1 MTLSPLSGGLLAAGV
16 FLAASVAWRMAR
28 TKRRVA
34 GASGPKRFQRPQ
46 NSPWHRSSRP
56 APKNGLRA
64 VAIWG
69 TAAVLIAWVA
79 LSLASQDEGHGP
91 VAAPVTVPAAPAPV
105 VTTPFIAASL
115 EPPSDNAAAISAPL
129 APAQVADPVPPA
141 AGPGQ
146 ASSAI
151 QNAALSLS
159 SPESGGNAPSPA
171 PGTFAPSEQAPT
183 SEGGSSGTRAPGGPA
198 TDGQGTISQA
208 ALAMAP
214 SLSRMEPIGRAL
226 QSGGPQLARVVA
238 PSPEPQRLTAPPR
251 TDPQTPPLS
260 NPNATG
266 PVSYTVLLGSFGK
279 AENAERLR
287 LKLVE
292 AGLPVTVAEVTARDN
307 KTWFR
312 VMSGSFERQ
321 SEAETYSAELKQRNL
336 VDRTFIFRA
345 P

>member
-1 MTLSPLSGGLLAAGV
+1 MSP
-16 FLAASVAWRMAR
+16 
-28 TKRRVA
+28 
-34 GASGPKRFQRPQ
+34 
-46 NSPWHRSSRP
+46 N
-56 APKNGLRA
+56 
-64 VAIWG
+64 
-69 TAAVLIAWVA
+69 
-79 LSLASQDEGHGP
+79 
-91 VAAPVTVPAAPAPV
+91 
-105 VTTPFIAASL
+105 
-115 EPPSDNAAAISAPL
+115 
-129 APAQVADPVPPA
+129 
-141 AGPGQ
+141 
-146 ASSAI
+146 
-151 QNAALSLS
+151 
-159 SPESGGNAPSPA
+159 
-171 PGTFAPSEQAPT
+171 
-183 SEGGSSGTRAPGGPA
+183 
-198 TDGQGTISQA
+198 
-208 ALAMAP
+208 
-214 SLSRMEPIGRAL
+214 LSRMEPVGRAL

-238 PSPEPQRLTAPPR
+238 PSPEPLRLTAPPR